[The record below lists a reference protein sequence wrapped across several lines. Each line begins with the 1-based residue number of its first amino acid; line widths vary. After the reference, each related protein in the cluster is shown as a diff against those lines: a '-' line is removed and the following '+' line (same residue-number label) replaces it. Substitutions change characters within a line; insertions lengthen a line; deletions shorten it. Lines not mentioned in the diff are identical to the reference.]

1 VLEEGERPGARRDLG
16 VGAQHRKIG
25 LPAIELRQRL
35 GIVGIERDLQAQPRR
50 TVLEHSGELGGDGR
64 LIAVG
69 VADGERQRLGIAQP
83 NATARD
89 RRNVRIRVSSANSST
104 CRAVTCDNLRAW
116 ERLFGRRRWDLSAH
130 GSHPMSGQFAAPA
143 VIWTVRRDR
152 KYLKKNDNSQAPMIS
167 AGARIANR
175 PRR

>member
-1 VLEEGERPGARRDLG
+1 VREEGERPGARRDLG
-16 VGAQHRKIG
+16 VDAQHRKIG

-50 TVLEHSGELGGDGR
+50 SVLEHSGELGGDAR

-89 RRNVRIRVSSANSST
+89 RRNRQ
-104 CRAVTCDNLRAW
+104 DQ
-116 ERLFGRRRWDLSAH
+116 
-130 GSHPMSGQFAAPA
+130 GQ
-143 VIWTVRRDR
+143 
-152 KYLKKNDNSQAPMIS
+152 
-167 AGARIANR
+167 
-175 PRR
+175 